1 MNKLRTLLSAA
12 LLFAGLSLRATEK
25 PQEIKAPITSVKVC
39 LNSALITHTQKVKLK
54 SGINKLAFVGLAMN
68 IEPRHI
74 SLRNLGK
81 TELLSLHL
89 LQLSDTS
96 DITYLPQD
104 VLGMLHGSKDS
115 LQMMQRNIDKCFFE
129 LQGLLLE
136 QEMLVK
142 NDDII
147 PNGKQISLADLKM
160 TTDYY
165 RDRYATLGQLILDK
179 QKELEQLRKNKV
191 RALKS
196 AFDVENSLEGNMN
209 FCLILAELNNPE
221 AESSPDL
228 ELSYLAREAGWIPM
242 YEVLSQD
249 NKSLHINYRAKILN
263 NTGIDWNNLNI
274 VLSTADPSQYYE
286 APDLDPF
293 LVGSNDN
300 VYSYNE
306 PYSYNNNQQQQ
317 QTKPPKPN
325 SVEEEEILMPD
336 REIKFPISKK
346 YTFRAGLVPSF
357 VDVTTYD
364 LQPEYLYR
372 SAPKKEEQVYSIAR
386 IKDWEKLNLI
396 DGEADIYNNGTFLG
410 KSYIRPSDFD
420 DYLELPL
427 GVVDNIFIKRKQVS
441 EFSGKKVLSGSVVNT
456 CSYEVKI
463 KNNSSDKINVEIID
477 QVPVSERS
485 SIKTE
490 NVEFTEGGDKDDSN
504 GKVVWKLEMPS
515 NSEKTLSIKY
525 SVSYPRG
532 YRFSGTY
539 KKREIRSKF

>member
-306 PYSYNNNQQQQ
+306 P
-317 QTKPPKPN
+317 
-325 SVEEEEILMPD
+325 
-336 REIKFPISKK
+336 
-346 YTFRAGLVPSF
+346 
-357 VDVTTYD
+357 
-364 LQPEYLYR
+364 
-372 SAPKKEEQVYSIAR
+372 
-386 IKDWEKLNLI
+386 
-396 DGEADIYNNGTFLG
+396 
-410 KSYIRPSDFD
+410 
-420 DYLELPL
+420 
-427 GVVDNIFIKRKQVS
+427 
-441 EFSGKKVLSGSVVNT
+441 
-456 CSYEVKI
+456 
-463 KNNSSDKINVEIID
+463 
-477 QVPVSERS
+477 
-485 SIKTE
+485 
-490 NVEFTEGGDKDDSN
+490 
-504 GKVVWKLEMPS
+504 
-515 NSEKTLSIKY
+515 
-525 SVSYPRG
+525 
-532 YRFSGTY
+532 
-539 KKREIRSKF
+539 